1 MPPLKASSGWGI
13 YKGEGATSQFKP
25 LPLIKKEKMESTS
38 DSLRDSSVITTPARH
53 DKLGYPQGKPT
64 HNKHLQRKLL
74 CHSGRYG
81 ESLHKATRQSQSYCH
96 SERGQSPTE
105 ESLNESLVAKRDS
118 SPLTG
123 VQNDNSGRVSSN
135 SNRDSSPAM
144 QAQNDKLTA
153 FTKNPNSNSSLLSQA
168 RAKKLNSIRV

>member
-1 MPPLKASSGWGI
+1 K
-13 YKGEGATSQFKP
+13 
-25 LPLIKKEKMESTS
+25 
-38 DSLRDSSVITTPARH
+38 
-53 DKLGYPQGKPT
+53 
-64 HNKHLQRKLL
+64 
-74 CHSGRYG
+74 
-81 ESLHKATRQSQSYCH
+81 SLHKATRESLSYCH
-96 SERGQSPTE
+96 SEGFMPE

-168 RAKKLNSIRV
+168 RAKKLNSIRVKSRNSHKAKNPT